1 MKKTQVSLLLVALL
15 SLTALPLRAS
25 DAAPTTVQVALI
37 MKKIELDVAL
47 KQFEKVENALADA
60 RTELA
65 LISIS
70 TGTEAQKAEQ
80 SNALKAKLE
89 LLSQLK
95 LQLRN
100 EIEERSAE
108 TEKLGK
114 LSDSAGTASRH

>member
-1 MKKTQVSLLLVALL
+1 MKKTQVSLLLVVLL

-25 DAAPTTVQVALI
+25 DAAPTTAQVELI

-47 KQFEKVENALADA
+47 KQFEKIENALADA

-65 LISIS
+65 LISLS
-70 TGTEAQKAEQ
+70 TGTDAQKADQ

-95 LQLRN
+95 QQLRN

-114 LSDSAGTASRH
+114 LTESAGSASRH